1 MIKFFKQDLNKS
13 IFIKALDNF
22 KNDLWVNGKI
32 INKFENNLKKTLKI
46 QQKVSTC
53 NSGSDALLL
62 TLLLD
67 KNSKKD
73 IYITTPIS
81 YLASSSIPRF
91 LGLNLIYIDV
101 EKDGY
106 IMCLKELEKF
116 LNKCPIQIQK
126 RLKGIIN
133 VELFGATCDLIKL
146 KKIASK
152 NNLTLIGDCAQS
164 LGTKFQNK
172 STISYYDYSFTS
184 FYPTKVLSC
193 YGDGGA
199 IFLKKNLNKLNL
211 LKNNGHSFKDK
222 STFKEL
228 GINSRLDSIQAYI
241 LNNKLKYLK
250 KNITLKTK
258 FHKILRKFIKNK
270 YNFSK
275 FKKEIKSNSYVFPV
289 RVPAKSRSK
298 FIKFMRLQK
307 VECKIFYNKLIPDN
321 KLLKPILKTDLKN
334 ARKLTKTMVCL
345 PSHNE
350 LKIKDIHKI
359 GNLFKKFNF

>member
-146 KKIASK
+146 KKIAYK

-164 LGTKFQNK
+164 LGAKYKNK
-172 STISYYDYSFTS
+172 PDGSFGDAAVFSFARNKPIATAGTHGALVWDDDSLTTIIHAVS
-184 FYPTKVLSC
+184 
-193 YGDGGA
+193 
-199 IFLKKNLNKLNL
+199 
-211 LKNNGHSFKDK
+211 NNGK
-222 STFKEL
+222 L
-228 GINSRLDSIQAYI
+228 GRDSKIQAYGI
-241 LNNKLKYLK
+241 NAVPMELQAAQIDIGLDHMGEWQVKRKSIHQYYVEQFKNLPLEIIHANDYCESNYHKFALKTNQRNELYKHCQKNNIQALLHYTDNFSDYFGSTKVFP
-250 KNITLKTK
+250 NTDAFCETVITLPNHSWMTDAE
-258 FHKILRKFIKNK
+258 IETVANTV
-270 YNFSK
+270 
-275 FKKEIKSNSYVFPV
+275 KE
-289 RVPAKSRSK
+289 
-298 FIKFMRLQK
+298 
-307 VECKIFYNKLIPDN
+307 FYI
-321 KLLKPILKTDLKN
+321 
-334 ARKLTKTMVCL
+334 
-345 PSHNE
+345 
-350 LKIKDIHKI
+350 
-359 GNLFKKFNF
+359 